1 MIEGKNIVLKNV
13 GKELAILPNFKTVN
27 NLSVQIRSKKI
38 NLALK
43 NKKKL
48 PERERERSVLRVD
61 KEEENKYNNSIHLPN
76 VTNMLEKIYESNV
89 ILSKDY
95 DNVCRLRNAEES
107 MKLVFK
113 LPKKM
118 FKKKI
123 IISKDLVLK
132 LRIIRKEKKK
142 DESINSLKVDIKKT
156 ITKIPPIRIR
166 KRNIN
171 VKKKKS
177 NVSKMSSLLKIKD
190 LVLRQNNEK
199 NVRSILNTNVAINDV
214 DEDGEEELAR
224 TMIKV
229 PNFLQLK
236 GHDCHPE
243 ILKAVMLLWENSGR
257 GNFEQMQNILI
268 NDYNKNDNDII
279 EKNINLIKKEIFKE
293 KLTFFGSE

>member
-1 MIEGKNIVLKNV
+1 M
-13 GKELAILPNFKTVN
+13 
-27 NLSVQIRSKKI
+27 
-38 NLALK
+38 
-43 NKKKL
+43 

-118 FKKKI
+118 FNKKK

-142 DESINSLKVDIKKT
+142 DESVNSLKVDIKKT

-171 VKKKKS
+171 VKKK
-177 NVSKMSSLLKIKD
+177 NLMYQ
-190 LVLRQNNEK
+190 R
-199 NVRSILNTNVAINDV
+199 
-214 DEDGEEELAR
+214 
-224 TMIKV
+224 
-229 PNFLQLK
+229 
-236 GHDCHPE
+236 CH
-243 ILKAVMLLWENSGR
+243 LC
-257 GNFEQMQNILI
+257 
-268 NDYNKNDNDII
+268 
-279 EKNINLIKKEIFKE
+279 
-293 KLTFFGSE
+293 